1 MSGTE
6 IEAAVHE
13 SFVRQA
19 RSAPGSAGLLTA
31 VRARSRRR
39 RVRDLVVGGV
49 ATVLVVAGV
58 FAGMQALRSGGGQSE
73 AAAVPTPGVFT
84 ADELN
89 LCLRQDEVTFTA
101 RTGDEEVET
110 KTVEPS
116 GDQLFHVHVER
127 TEGYTLRLDVSRG
140 APPLTNSRDVANG
153 RIGDDP
159 SSGDRVL
166 YLATGIGDTMLRLS
180 VEGSGPSD
188 TQLLDWAQ
196 KITTGTDC

>member
-39 RVRDLVVGGV
+39 RVRDLVVG
-49 ATVLVVAGV
+49 
-58 FAGMQALRSGGGQSE
+58 GMQALRSGGGQSE